1 MLPRKLRKQ
10 LKKFDYVNHPE
21 CSHNWVHNAGMQ
33 CEWDEPSFGEVIA
46 SKKHRKDSNNVAYM
60 YICTMCGGTFWS
72 SEKMFDI
79 PHYRV
84 RGVVNDD
91 RRKCNSKTN

>member
-10 LKKFDYVNHPE
+10 LKQFDYVNHPE

-33 CEWDEPSFGEVIA
+33 CEWD
-46 SKKHRKDSNNVAYM
+46 RKSIGIESVMKYDCDSNNIAYM
-60 YICTMCGGTFWS
+60 YTCTMCGETFWS
-72 SEKMFDI
+72 SNKVFDI

-84 RGVVNDD
+84 KGVD
-91 RRKCNSKTN
+91 K